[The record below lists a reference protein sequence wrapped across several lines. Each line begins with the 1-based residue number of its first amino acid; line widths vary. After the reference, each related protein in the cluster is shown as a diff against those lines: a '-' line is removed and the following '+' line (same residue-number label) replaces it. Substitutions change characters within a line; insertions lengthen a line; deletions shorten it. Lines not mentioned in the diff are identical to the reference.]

1 MAGRGGASAAAPLLE
16 KTAAAAESGGGCC
29 YVDGCPGCAVDRH
42 KAANPGIPYGNFIY
56 VWIVTLCTGNS
67 GAMASLLF
75 PSAPYVP
82 LTRAMPM
89 PMPMP
94 CVGAPSPSPA
104 SVLLLPGGRRLQS
117 KAARPLARTVASV
130 VRAASCMLWPV
141 GLWSVRFRAAS
152 PPPALL
158 LLIPD
163 PLVPGGVRNVRDTA
177 RPNQTGPGGI
187 CASSPPTPTCTS
199 VSA

>member
-56 VWIVTLCTGNS
+56 VWIVTLCTGNVLRCHGVSSVSFLPHRTYLSRVPCPCPCPCHAS
-67 GAMASLLF
+67 GPPA
-75 PSAPYVP
+75 
-82 LTRAMPM
+82 RAQP
-89 PMPMP
+89 
-94 CVGAPSPSPA
+94 VFSSSPA
-104 SVLLLPGGRRLQS
+104 AGASNP
-117 KAARPLARTVASV
+117 RPLARTVASV
-130 VRAASCMLWPV
+130 VRAASCMLW
-141 GLWSVRFRAAS
+141 SVRSGSAR
-152 PPPALL
+152 PPPPPLL